1 MLNKNKGE
9 KLMNRNIIRLILV
22 SSATISITMGGSNIV
37 PVDIPVVPVPVEKGP
52 FYVGVGASY
61 MSLLNNNTDEEFT
74 ATGITLQAGYRYNDY
89 IAIEG
94 RYTRDVSAVA
104 YENGTSVT
112 FADNDDYP
120 TDFTNMAIYLKP
132 IYPIGDFGIYA
143 LLGYGEVALTN
154 IPVGSV
160 TRGESGFQWG
170 VGMSY
175 DIYDSFTLFAD
186 YTSLYSGDGFDYL
199 ATLNSHDATLIT
211 VGLSYRF

>member
-1 MLNKNKGE
+1 
-9 KLMNRNIIRLILV
+9 MNLNIIRLILL
-22 SSATISITMGGSNIV
+22 SSATISISMAGDNIT
-37 PVDIPVVPVPVEKGP
+37 PVDIPVVPIPVDKSP
-52 FYVGVGASY
+52 FYIGVGVSA

-104 YENGTSVT
+104 YENGTT
-112 FADNDDYP
+112 LILADNDDYP

-132 IYPIGDFGIYA
+132 IYPIGDFSIYA

-154 IPVGSV
+154 IPIGGV

-170 VGMSY
+170 IGISY
-175 DIYDSFTLFAD
+175 DIYDSFTIFAD
-186 YTSLYSGDGFDYL
+186 YSSLYSGDGFDYL

-211 VGLSYRF
+211 IGLGYRF